1 VLSFV
6 ASGALCESV
15 TQILQGL
22 VTAVARPMAVHSVRS
37 FTTMTIAER
46 VALHHGKPD
55 QTMQKMIDE
64 VNLARAHA
72 RSMHVFYVIESKQ
85 TGSTQV
91 ACI

>member
-1 VLSFV
+1 MRICN
-6 ASGALCESV
+6 ANTA
-15 TQILQGL
+15 GL
-22 VTAVARPMAVHSVRS
+22 GDCCGEANGRHSVRS

-55 QTMQKMIDE
+55 QTMQEMIDE